1 MSTPVFRVGV
11 TPDFYEDAQG
21 RFEHV
26 LEQKLTGVPGLE
38 WGPMP
43 PQPGKVATPEAL
55 DEFDAIFA
63 LALKVTRESLRG
75 VQRLALIARWGVGY
89 DVIDVAAATEA
100 DVLLAI
106 TPKAVRRP
114 VAEAILTLILALSK
128 NLREQDRL
136 PRQGRWR
143 GELSRLGVCLGG
155 KVLGSLGCGNVARE
169 MFRLCAS
176 LGFGRFIAYDPY
188 VSQEDVRALGVEMVG
203 GEELFRTSDYL
214 AVNTLLNAETR
225 GMVGEADF
233 RMMKPTA
240 YFINAARGPI
250 VQQAAL
256 TRALAER
263 WIAGAGLD
271 VFEKEPP
278 DPGDPLLALD
288 NVVLAPHAL
297 AWTEEIVRDNGL
309 EACDNILA
317 VFRGA
322 VPVPENV
329 VNREVLHR
337 PGFQSKLER
346 YRKPRP

>member
-1 MSTPVFRVGV
+1 MSVPAFRVGV
-11 TPDFYEDAQG
+11 TPDFYVDAQG
-21 RFEHV
+21 RFEHA
-26 LEQKLTGVPGLE
+26 LERKLTGVPGLK

-55 DEFDAIFA
+55 DQFDAIFA
-63 LALKVTRESLRG
+63 LALKVTRDSLRG
-75 VQRLALIARWGVGY
+75 VHRLALIARWGVGY
-89 DVIDVAAATEA
+89 DVIDVTAATEA

-136 PRQGRWR
+136 PREGRWR
-143 GELSRLGVCLGG
+143 GDLTRLGVCLAG
-155 KVLGSLGCGNVARE
+155 KTLGSLGCGNIARE

-176 LGFGRFIAYDPY
+176 LGFGRFLAFDPY
-188 VSQEDVRALGVEMVG
+188 FSPKAARELGIEMVSL
-203 GEELFRTSDYL
+203 EELFRASDYL

-225 GMVGEADF
+225 GLVGEAHF
-233 RMMKPTA
+233 RIMKSTA
-240 YFINAARGPI
+240 YFINTARGPI

-256 TRALAER
+256 TRALAQR

-278 DPGDPLLALD
+278 DPDDPLLTLD
-288 NVVLAPHAL
+288 NVVLAPHGL

-317 VFRGA
+317 VFRGE
-322 VPVPENV
+322 VPENV
-329 VNREVLHR
+329 VNREVLDR
-337 PGFQSKLER
+337 PGFRRKLER
-346 YRKPRP
+346 YRKQQL